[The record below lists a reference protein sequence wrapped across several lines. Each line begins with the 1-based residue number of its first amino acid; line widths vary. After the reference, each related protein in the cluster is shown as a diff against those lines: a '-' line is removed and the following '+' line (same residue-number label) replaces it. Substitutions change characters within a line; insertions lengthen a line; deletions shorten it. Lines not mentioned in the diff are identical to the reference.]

1 MEQKK
6 DDQASAN
13 VFLFVANDS
22 LNARTNDEYET
33 YIEEINMKI
42 IWNKTYNAIKKL
54 YKDRS
59 DF

>member
-22 LNARTNDEYET
+22 PNARTNDEYET